1 MAKRRN
7 IKAKKRN
14 KPAGNKRPLIIL
26 IMVIAMIALVFFL
39 LEKLKRSVPVTVPEK
54 PVQEKP
60 VQIKPVPKGSYK
72 MPVRKDYVNVEHQ
85 PYTSTIAP
93 LPKHP
98 RKRALGPGTVAIIV
112 DDMGS
117 SIQEVNELMKIRLPL
132 TFSIIPG
139 LVKSKGVAQTAHAG
153 GYQVMIHIP
162 MEPQGY
168 PHQRMEQSGL
178 LLSQSDDEIHKRL
191 NGFLQEVP
199 YAIGANN
206 HMGSRFTEDRAKM
219 ETVLGFLKGRGLF
232 FIDSK
237 TTPHSV
243 GYSLAREMGLE
254 TASRNVFIDNVQD
267 VEAIKAQL
275 EQLAGMAHRKGVAIG
290 ICHPHKATIL
300 ALTAAMPELQRSGI
314 TFVYAS
320 DLVR

>member
-1 MAKRRN
+1 MAKRRET
-7 IKAKKRN
+7 KANKRK
-14 KPAGNKRPLIIL
+14 KPAGSKRPLIYL
-26 IMVIAMIALVFFL
+26 FMVIAMIVLAFFL
-39 LEKLKRSVPVTVPEK
+39 LDKLKKSAPVTVQEK

-60 VQIKPVPKGSYK
+60 VQEIVVPIERHK
-72 MPVRKDYVNVEHQ
+72 MPARHDNVNIEQQ
-85 PYTSTIAP
+85 PYTTTIAP

-98 RKRALGPGTVAIIV
+98 RKKAFGPGTVAIIV

-117 SIQEVNELMKIRLPL
+117 SVREVNELMEIRLPL
-132 TFSIIPG
+132 TFSIIPS
-139 LVKSKGVAQTAHAG
+139 LAREKGVAEAAHAK

-168 PHQRMEQSGL
+168 PHQRMEKSGL
-178 LLSQSDDEIHKRL
+178 LLSQSDDEIKKRL
-191 NGFLQEVP
+191 NGFLKEIP

-206 HMGSRFTEDRAKM
+206 HMGSRFTEDKVKM
-219 ETVLGFLKGRGLF
+219 ETVLGFLKERGLF
-232 FIDSK
+232 YIDSK

-267 VEAIKAQL
+267 VEAIKTQL
-275 EQLAGMAHRKGVAIG
+275 EQLAGMARRKGVAIG
-290 ICHPHKATIL
+290 ICHPHKATIT
-300 ALTAAMPELQRSGI
+300 ALTTAMPELRKSGI
-314 TFVYAS
+314 NFVYAA

>member
-1 MAKRRN
+1 LAKRRDN
-7 IKAKKRN
+7 KANKRK
-14 KPAGNKRPLIIL
+14 KPAGSKRPLL
-26 IMVIAMIALVFFL
+26 LLFMVIAMIALAFYL
-39 LEKLKRSVPVTVPEK
+39 LEKLKSSAPVTVPEK

-60 VQIKPVPKGSYK
+60 AQEKPVPIEHYK
-72 MPVRKDYVNVEHQ
+72 MPVRHGNVNVEHQ

-93 LPKHP
+93 LPKQP
-98 RKRALGPGTVAIIV
+98 RKRAFGPGTVAIIV

-117 SIQEVNELMKIRLPL
+117 SIQEVKELMEIRIPL
-132 TFSIIPG
+132 TFSIIPS
-139 LVKSKGVAQTAHAG
+139 LAREKGVAEAAHAG

-168 PHQRMEQSGL
+168 PHQRMEKSGL
-178 LLSQSDDEIHKRL
+178 LLSQSNEEIKKRL
-191 NGFLQEVP
+191 NGFMKEIP

-219 ETVLGFLKGRGLF
+219 ETVLGFLKERGLF
-232 FIDSK
+232 YIDSK

-275 EQLAGMAHRKGVAIG
+275 EQLAGMARRKGVAIG
-290 ICHPHKATIL
+290 ICHPHKATIM
-300 ALTAAMPELQRSGI
+300 ALTAEMPELRRSGI
-314 TFVYAS
+314 NFVYAA

>member
-1 MAKRRN
+1 LAKRRKN
-7 IKAKKRN
+7 VANSRKK
-14 KPAGNKRPLIIL
+14 PSGSKRPLIFL
-26 IMVIAMIALVFFL
+26 FMVIAMLALAFFL
-39 LEKLKRSVPVTVPEK
+39 LEKLKRSAPVTVQEK

-60 VQIKPVPKGSYK
+60 APKEHYK
-72 MPVRKDYVNVEHQ
+72 MPARHGYVNIEQQ
-85 PYTSTIAP
+85 PYTSAMAP

-98 RKRALGPGTVAIIV
+98 RKRAFGPGTVAIIV

-117 SIQEVNELMKIRLPL
+117 SIHEVKELMEIRLPL
-132 TFSIIPG
+132 TFSIIPS
-139 LVKSKGVAQTAHAG
+139 LAREKGVAEAAHAG

-168 PHQRMEQSGL
+168 PHQRMEKNGL
-178 LLSQSDDEIHKRL
+178 LLSQSDDEIKKRL
-191 NGFLQEVP
+191 NGFLREVP

-219 ETVLGFLKGRGLF
+219 ETVLGILKGRGLF
-232 FIDSK
+232 YIDSK

-254 TASRNVFIDNVQD
+254 TASRNVFIDNVQN

-275 EQLAGMAHRKGVAIG
+275 EQLAGIARRKGVAIG

-300 ALTAAMPELQRSGI
+300 ALTTAMPELRKSGI
-314 TFVYAS
+314 NFVYAA